1 MRAGGTRITPWLM
14 LRTGFRCRRASATLV
29 LWFWYALTCG
39 WCGLRRFVVFMVWE
53 LLGADTLLV
62 GGVAAGLCCVVLAL
76 KVGA

>member
-1 MRAGGTRITPWLM
+1 
-14 LRTGFRCRRASATLV
+14 
-29 LWFWYALTCG
+29 
-39 WCGLRRFVVFMVWE
+39 MVWE